1 MDSRTVVKLIQPSF
15 ASGEI
20 APALYGRVDV
30 SKYSIALRTAKNA
43 LVYSSGGIANRPGT
57 EFVGVAKS
65 HTTAVRLIPFEA
77 SSTDT
82 YALEFSNLAMRP
94 IRNGGH
100 VLETAKTISGATQ
113 ANPVVITATSHGYE
127 NGDEVRITEVVGMT
141 QLNQNRFLVSNKTTN
156 TFELQSQVTGV
167 NVNGSGF
174 TAYSSAGKA
183 ERVHTIV
190 TPYAH
195 GDLAELKFAQSGD
208 VLTLVHPSYDPR
220 ELSRTGH
227 TTWTLST
234 PSFEPAI
241 TFPTGLS
248 ASAATGGSLNF
259 AYKVVA
265 VAEDTLEQSL
275 PGIVS
280 TTAITAATQADPVV
294 VTSNSHALN
303 DGDTIH
309 MAGVVGMTEL
319 NGRRFVV
326 ANKTTNTFELR
337 GENGTAHTAYASG
350 GTFARDFTSANSASM
365 STTNTITISWTA
377 VDGAEKYDIFKE
389 DNGIFGFI
397 GSTTGVSFVDDN
409 IESDLTDTPPQQKNP
424 FFGPNNKPSAVS
436 YYQQRRVFG
445 NTNNKP
451 DTIFYT
457 QTGNQSNFNV
467 SSPSRDDDAITAA
480 LSALQL
486 NEIRHF
492 VPLNDLLVLTSG
504 SEWKVNAGSDVAFSS
519 STIRQN
525 PQTYIGA
532 NHVPPLICGGAVLF
546 IQDRGSMVRNLGY
559 ALESDSYVG
568 GDLTILSAHLFEEKT
583 IKEWGYQQIPH
594 SMIWVV
600 RSDGVLLTLTYNKEQ
615 EVVAW
620 TRHDTLGDFK
630 SVCSV
635 PETTDI
641 EDAVY
646 CVVERK
652 VNGNTVQYIERVHTR
667 HFNDVRDCFFVDSGL
682 SLDNPVTITAATT
695 ANPVVI
701 TAASHG
707 FENGDEVDIS
717 DVTTGVNSAG
727 AATGMSQINDLRFT
741 VANKTTNTFELSGID
756 GSAFT
761 AYTSGGKV
769 RKAVTSISGLD
780 HLEGETLACLAD
792 GNVVA
797 GLTVSN
803 GAVTLSR
810 AASRVHMGLGYSTDL
825 ETLDLNYTTKSGT
838 LQGRL
843 KKVSKVILRFE
854 DTRGGFVGPDADN
867 LVEMKQREFELLGQ
881 PTQLI
886 TGDREVVITPDWNT
900 GARIFIR
907 QTDPLPLTLLAVV
920 PDVTVGG

>member
-1 MDSRTVVKLIQPSF
+1 MVKLVQPSF

-20 APALYGRVDV
+20 APRLYGRVDI

-43 LVYSSGGIANRPGT
+43 IVYPSGGIANRPGT
-57 EFVGVAKS
+57 KFVGPAKAHS
-65 HTTAVRLIPFEA
+65 TNVRLIPFEA
-77 SSTDT
+77 SSSDT

-100 VLETAKTISGATQ
+100 VLETAKTISGATS
-113 ANPVVITATSHGYE
+113 ANPVVITANSHGYE

-141 QLNQNRFLVSNKTTN
+141 QLNQNRYLVSNKTTN
-156 TFELQSQVTGV
+156 TFELQSQATGV
-167 NVNGSGF
+167 NVNGSAF
-174 TAYSSAGKA
+174 TSYSSAGKA
-183 ERVHTIV
+183 ERVHTVV

-195 GDLAELKFAQSGD
+195 GDLAELKYAQSGD
-208 VLTLVHPSYDPR
+208 VLTLVHPSYDVR

-227 TTWTLST
+227 TTWSLTT
-234 PSFEPAI
+234 PTFEPQI

-248 ASAATGGSLNF
+248 ASPATGGSINF

-280 TTAITAATQADPVV
+280 TVALTAATQANPCVI
-294 VTSNSHALN
+294 TSNSHALN
-303 DGDTIH
+303 NGDTIH
-309 MAGVVGMTEL
+309 IASVVGMTEL
-319 NGRRFVV
+319 NDRRFVV

-337 GENGTAHTAYASG
+337 GEDSTGHTAYSSG
-350 GTFARDFTSANSASM
+350 GTFARDFTSANSAAM

-377 VDGAEKYDIFKE
+377 VAGAEKYDIFKE
-389 DNGIFGFI
+389 DNGIYGFI
-397 GSTTGVSFVDDN
+397 GSSTSTEFTDDN
-409 IESDLTDTPPQQKNP
+409 IDPDLTDTPPQQKNP
-424 FFGPNNKPSAVS
+424 FFGANNKPSCVS

-492 VPLNDLLVLTSG
+492 VPQSDLLCLTSG
-504 SEWKVNAGSDVAFSS
+504 AEWKINAGSDVAFSA

-525 PQTYIGA
+525 PPTYIGSS
-532 NHVPPLICGGAVLF
+532 HVPPLICGGAVLYV
-546 IQDRGSMVRNLGY
+546 QDRGSMVRNLGY
-559 ALESDSYVG
+559 TLESDSYSG
-568 GDLTILSAHLFEEKT
+568 GDLTILSSHLFEDKT
-583 IKEWGYQQIPH
+583 VKEWGYQQIPH
-594 SMIWVV
+594 SVVWVA
-600 RSDGVLLTLTYNKEQ
+600 RSDGAMLTLTYNKEQ

-620 TRHDTLGDFK
+620 TRHDTLGNYK

-635 PETTDI
+635 PESSDV

-646 CVVERK
+646 CVVERT
-652 VNGNTVQYIERVHTR
+652 VNGNTVQYVERVHTR
-667 HFNDVRDCFFVDSGL
+667 YFDDVRDAFFVDSGL
-682 SLDNPVTITAATT
+682 SLDNPVTITGATS

-741 VANKTTNTFELSGID
+741 VANKTTNTFELSGIN

-761 AYTSGGKV
+761 AYTSGGEV

-797 GLTVSN
+797 DLTVSS

-810 AASRVHMGLGYSTDL
+810 AASRVHMGLGYTTDL
-825 ETLDLNYTTKSGT
+825 ETLDLNYTTKAGT
-838 LQGRL
+838 IQGRL

-920 PDVTVGG
+920 PDVAVGG

>member
-1 MDSRTVVKLIQPSF
+1 MVKLVQPSF

-20 APALYGRVDV
+20 APRLYGRVDI

-43 LVYSSGGIANRPGT
+43 IVYPSGGIANRPGT
-57 EFVGVAKS
+57 KFVGPAKAHS
-65 HTTAVRLIPFEA
+65 TNVRLIPFEA
-77 SSTDT
+77 SSSDT

-100 VLETAKTISGATQ
+100 VLETAKTISGATS
-113 ANPVVITATSHGYE
+113 ANPVVITANSHGYE

-141 QLNQNRFLVSNKTTN
+141 QLNQNRYLVSNKTTN
-156 TFELQSQVTGV
+156 TFELQSQATGV
-167 NVNGSGF
+167 NVNGSAF
-174 TAYSSAGKA
+174 TSYSSAGKA
-183 ERVHTIV
+183 ERVHTVV

-195 GDLAELKFAQSGD
+195 GDLAELKYAQSGD
-208 VLTLVHPSYDPR
+208 VLTLVHPSYDVR

-227 TTWTLST
+227 TTWSLTT
-234 PSFEPAI
+234 PTFEPQI

-248 ASAATGGSLNF
+248 ASPATGGSINF

-280 TTAITAATQADPVV
+280 TVALTAATQANPCVI
-294 VTSNSHALN
+294 TSNSHALN
-303 DGDTIH
+303 NGDTIH
-309 MAGVVGMTEL
+309 IASVVGMTEL
-319 NGRRFVV
+319 NDRRFVV

-337 GENGTAHTAYASG
+337 GEDSTGHTAYSSG
-350 GTFARDFTSANSASM
+350 GTFARDFTSANSAAM

-377 VDGAEKYDIFKE
+377 VAGAEKYDIFKE
-389 DNGIFGFI
+389 DNGIYGFI
-397 GSTTGVSFVDDN
+397 GSSTSTEFTDDN
-409 IESDLTDTPPQQKNP
+409 IDPDLTDTPPQQKNP
-424 FFGPNNKPSAVS
+424 FFGANNKPSCVS

-492 VPLNDLLVLTSG
+492 VPQSDLLCLTSG
-504 SEWKVNAGSDVAFSS
+504 AEWKINAGSDVAFSA

-525 PQTYIGA
+525 PQTYIGSS
-532 NHVPPLICGGAVLF
+532 HVPPLICGGAVLYV
-546 IQDRGSMVRNLGY
+546 QDRGSMVRNLGY
-559 ALESDSYVG
+559 TLESDSYSG
-568 GDLTILSAHLFEEKT
+568 GDLTILSSHLFEDKT
-583 IKEWGYQQIPH
+583 VKEWGYQQIPH
-594 SMIWVV
+594 SVVWVA
-600 RSDGVLLTLTYNKEQ
+600 RSDGAMLTLTYNKEQ

-620 TRHDTLGDFK
+620 TRHDTLGNYK

-635 PETTDI
+635 PESSDV

-646 CVVERK
+646 CVVERT
-652 VNGNTVQYIERVHTR
+652 VNGNTVQYVERVHTR
-667 HFNDVRDCFFVDSGL
+667 YFDDVRDAFFVDSGL
-682 SLDNPVTITAATT
+682 SLDNPVTITGATS

-741 VANKTTNTFELSGID
+741 VANKTTNTFELSGIN
-756 GSAFT
+756 GSAYN
-761 AYTSGGKV
+761 AYTSGGEA

-797 GLTVSN
+797 GLTVSS

-810 AASRVHMGLGYSTDL
+810 AASRVHMGLGYTTDL
-825 ETLDLNYTTKSGT
+825 ETLDLNYTTKAGT
-838 LQGRL
+838 IQGRL

-920 PDVTVGG
+920 PDVAVGG

>member
-1 MDSRTVVKLIQPSF
+1 MVKLVQPSF

-20 APALYGRVDV
+20 APRLYGRVDI

-43 LVYSSGGIANRPGT
+43 IVYPSGGIANRPGT
-57 EFVGVAKS
+57 KFVGPAKAHS
-65 HTTAVRLIPFEA
+65 TNVRLIPFEA
-77 SSTDT
+77 SSSDT

-100 VLETAKTISGATQ
+100 VLETAKTISGATS
-113 ANPVVITATSHGYE
+113 ANPVVITANSHGYE

-141 QLNQNRFLVSNKTTN
+141 QLNQNRYLVSNKTTN
-156 TFELQSQVTGV
+156 TFELQSQATGV
-167 NVNGSGF
+167 NVNGSAF
-174 TAYSSAGKA
+174 TSYSSAGKA
-183 ERVHTIV
+183 ERVHTVV

-195 GDLAELKFAQSGD
+195 GDLAELKYAQSGD
-208 VLTLVHPSYDPR
+208 VLTLVHPSYDVR

-227 TTWTLST
+227 TTWSLTT
-234 PSFEPAI
+234 PTFEPQI

-248 ASAATGGSLNF
+248 ASPATGGSINF

-280 TTAITAATQADPVV
+280 TVALTAATQANPCVI
-294 VTSNSHALN
+294 TSNSHALN
-303 DGDTIH
+303 NGDTIH
-309 MAGVVGMTEL
+309 IAGVVGMTEL
-319 NGRRFVV
+319 NDRRFVV

-337 GENGTAHTAYASG
+337 GEDSTGHTAYSSG
-350 GTFARDFTSANSASM
+350 GTFARDFTSANSAAM

-377 VDGAEKYDIFKE
+377 VAGAEKYDIFKE
-389 DNGIFGFI
+389 DAGIYGFI
-397 GSTTGVSFVDDN
+397 GSSTSTEFTDDN
-409 IESDLTDTPPQQKNP
+409 VDPDLTDTPPQQKNP
-424 FFGPNNKPSAVS
+424 FFGDNNKPSCVS

-492 VPLNDLLVLTSG
+492 VPQSDLLCLTSG
-504 SEWKVNAGSDVAFSS
+504 AEWKINAGSDVAFSA

-525 PQTYIGA
+525 PQTYIGSS
-532 NHVPPLICGGAVLF
+532 HVPPLICGGAVLYV
-546 IQDRGSMVRNLGY
+546 QDRGSMVRNLGY
-559 ALESDSYVG
+559 TLESDSYSG
-568 GDLTILSAHLFEEKT
+568 GDLTILSSHLFEDKT
-583 IKEWGYQQIPH
+583 VKEWGYQQIPH
-594 SMIWVV
+594 SVVWVA
-600 RSDGVLLTLTYNKEQ
+600 RSDGAMLTLTYNKEQ

-620 TRHDTLGDFK
+620 TRHDTLGSYK

-635 PETTDI
+635 PESSDV

-646 CVVERK
+646 CVVERT
-652 VNGNTVQYIERVHTR
+652 VNGNTVQYVERVHTR
-667 HFNDVRDCFFVDSGL
+667 YFDDVRDAFFVDSGL
-682 SLDNPVTITAATT
+682 SLDNPVTITGATS
-695 ANPVVI
+695 ANPVVV

-727 AATGMSQINDLRFT
+727 AVTGMSQINDLRFT
-741 VANKTTNTFELSGID
+741 VANKTTNTFELSGIN

-761 AYTSGGKV
+761 AYTSGGEV

-797 GLTVSN
+797 GLTVSS

-810 AASRVHMGLGYSTDL
+810 AASRVHMGLGYTTDL
-825 ETLDLNYTTKSGT
+825 ETLDLNYTTKAGT
-838 LQGRL
+838 IQGRL

-920 PDVTVGG
+920 PDVAVGG

>member
-1 MDSRTVVKLIQPSF
+1 MVKLVQPSF

-20 APALYGRVDV
+20 APRLYGRVDI

-43 LVYSSGGIANRPGT
+43 IVYPSGGIANRPGT
-57 EFVGVAKS
+57 KFVGPAKAHS
-65 HTTAVRLIPFEA
+65 TNVRLIPFEA
-77 SSTDT
+77 SSSDT

-100 VLETAKTISGATQ
+100 VLETAKTISGATA
-113 ANPVVITATSHGYE
+113 ANPVVITANSHGYE

-141 QLNQNRFLVSNKTTN
+141 QLNQNRYLVSNKTTN
-156 TFELQSQVTGV
+156 TFELQSQATGV
-167 NVNGSGF
+167 NVNGSAF
-174 TAYSSAGKA
+174 TSYSSAGKA
-183 ERVHTIV
+183 ERVHTVV

-195 GDLAELKFAQSGD
+195 GDLAELKYAQSGD
-208 VLTLVHPSYDPR
+208 VLTLVHPSYDVR

-227 TTWTLST
+227 TTWSLTT
-234 PSFEPAI
+234 PTFEPKI

-248 ASAATGGSLNF
+248 ATPATGGSINF

-265 VAEDTLEQSL
+265 VAVDTLEQSL

-280 TTAITAATQADPVV
+280 TVALTAATQADPVV
-294 VTSNSHALN
+294 ITSNGHALN

-309 MAGVVGMTEL
+309 IAATVGMTEL

-337 GENGTAHTAYASG
+337 GEDGTGHTAYASG
-350 GTFARDFTSANSASM
+350 GTFARDFTSANSAAM

-377 VDGAEKYDIFKE
+377 VAGAEKYDIFKE
-389 DNGIFGFI
+389 DAGIYGFI
-397 GSTTGVSFVDDN
+397 GSSTSTEFTDDN
-409 IESDLTDTPPQQKNP
+409 VDPDLTDTPPQQKNP
-424 FFGPNNKPSAVS
+424 FFGDNNKPSCVS

-492 VPLNDLLVLTSG
+492 VPQSDLLCLTSG
-504 SEWKVNAGSDVAFSS
+504 AEWKINAGSDVAFSA

-525 PQTYIGA
+525 PQTYIGSS
-532 NHVPPLICGGAVLF
+532 HVPPLICGGAVLYV
-546 IQDRGSMVRNLGY
+546 QDRGSMVRNLGY
-559 ALESDSYVG
+559 TLESDSYSG
-568 GDLTILSAHLFEEKT
+568 GDLTILSSHLFEDKT
-583 IKEWGYQQIPH
+583 VKEWGYQQIPA
-594 SMIWVV
+594 SVVWVA
-600 RSDGVLLTLTYNKEQ
+600 RSDGAMLTLTYNKEQ

-620 TRHDTLGDFK
+620 TRHDTIGSYK

-635 PETTDI
+635 PESSDV

-646 CVVERK
+646 CVVERT
-652 VNGNTVQYIERVHTR
+652 VNGNTVQYVERVHTR
-667 HFNDVRDCFFVDSGL
+667 YFDDVRDAFFVDSGL
-682 SLDNPVTITAATT
+682 SLDNPVTITGATS
-695 ANPVVI
+695 ANPVVV

-741 VANKTTNTFELSGID
+741 VANKTTNTFELSGIN

-761 AYTSGGKV
+761 AYTSGGEA

-797 GLTVSN
+797 GLTVSS

-810 AASRVHMGLGYSTDL
+810 AASRVHMGLGYTTDL
-825 ETLDLNYTTKSGT
+825 ETLDLNYTSKAGT
-838 LQGRL
+838 IQGRL

-920 PDVTVGG
+920 PDVAVGG

>member
-1 MDSRTVVKLIQPSF
+1 MVKLVQPSF

-20 APALYGRVDV
+20 APRLYGRVDI

-43 LVYSSGGIANRPGT
+43 IVYPSGGIANRPGT
-57 EFVGVAKS
+57 KFVGPAKAHS
-65 HTTAVRLIPFEA
+65 TNVRLIPFEA
-77 SSTDT
+77 SSSDT

-100 VLETAKTISGATQ
+100 VLETAKTISGATS
-113 ANPVVITATSHGYE
+113 ANPVVITANSHGYE

-141 QLNQNRFLVSNKTTN
+141 QLNQNRYLVSNKTTN
-156 TFELQSQVTGV
+156 TFELQSQATGV
-167 NVNGSGF
+167 NVNGSAF
-174 TAYSSAGKA
+174 TSYSSAGKA
-183 ERVHTIV
+183 ERVHTVV

-195 GDLAELKFAQSGD
+195 GDLAELKYAQSGD
-208 VLTLVHPSYDPR
+208 VLTLVHPSYDVR

-227 TTWTLST
+227 TTWSLTT
-234 PSFEPAI
+234 PTFEPQI

-248 ASAATGGSLNF
+248 ASPATGGSINF

-280 TTAITAATQADPVV
+280 TVALTAATQANPCVI
-294 VTSNSHALN
+294 TSNSHALN
-303 DGDTIH
+303 NGDTIH
-309 MAGVVGMTEL
+309 IAGVVGMTEL
-319 NGRRFVV
+319 NDRRFVV

-337 GENGTAHTAYASG
+337 GEDSTGHTAYASG
-350 GTFARDFTSANSASM
+350 GTFARDFTSANSAAM

-377 VDGAEKYDIFKE
+377 VAGAEKYDIFKE
-389 DNGIFGFI
+389 DAGIYGFI
-397 GSTTGVSFVDDN
+397 GSSTSTEFTDDN
-409 IESDLTDTPPQQKNP
+409 VDPDLTDTPPQQKNP
-424 FFGPNNKPSAVS
+424 FFGDNNKPSCVS

-492 VPLNDLLVLTSG
+492 VPQSDLLCLTSG
-504 SEWKVNAGSDVAFSS
+504 AEWKINAGSDVAFSA

-525 PQTYIGA
+525 PQTYIGSS
-532 NHVPPLICGGAVLF
+532 HVPPLICGGAVLYV
-546 IQDRGSMVRNLGY
+546 QDRGSMVRNLGY
-559 ALESDSYVG
+559 TLESDSYSG
-568 GDLTILSAHLFEEKT
+568 GDLTILSSHLFEDKT
-583 IKEWGYQQIPH
+583 VKEWGYQQIPH
-594 SMIWVV
+594 SVVWVA
-600 RSDGVLLTLTYNKEQ
+600 RSDGAMLTLTYNKEQ

-620 TRHDTLGDFK
+620 TRHDTLGSYK

-635 PETTDI
+635 PESSDV

-646 CVVERK
+646 CVVERT
-652 VNGNTVQYIERVHTR
+652 VNGNTVQYVERVHTR
-667 HFNDVRDCFFVDSGL
+667 YFDDVRDAFFVDSGL
-682 SLDNPVTITAATT
+682 SLDNPVTITGATS
-695 ANPVVI
+695 ANPVVV

-727 AATGMSQINDLRFT
+727 AVTGMSQINDLRFT
-741 VANKTTNTFELSGID
+741 VANKTTNTFELSGIN

-761 AYTSGGKV
+761 AYTSGGEV

-797 GLTVSN
+797 GLTVSS

-810 AASRVHMGLGYSTDL
+810 AASRVHMGLGYTTDL
-825 ETLDLNYTTKSGT
+825 ETLDLNYTTKAGT
-838 LQGRL
+838 IQGRL

-920 PDVTVGG
+920 PDVAVGG

>member
-1 MDSRTVVKLIQPSF
+1 MVKLVQPSF

-20 APALYGRVDV
+20 APRLYGRVDI
-30 SKYSIALRTAKNA
+30 SKYAIALRTAKNA
-43 LVYSSGGIANRPGT
+43 IVYPSGGIANRPGT
-57 EFVGVAKS
+57 KFVGPAKAHS
-65 HTTAVRLIPFEA
+65 TNVRLIPFEA
-77 SSTDT
+77 SSSDT

-100 VLETAKTISGATQ
+100 VLETAKTISGATS
-113 ANPVVITATSHGYE
+113 ANPVVITANSHGYE

-141 QLNQNRFLVSNKTTN
+141 QLNQNRYLVSNKTTN
-156 TFELQSQVTGV
+156 TFELQSQATGV
-167 NVNGSGF
+167 NVNGSAF
-174 TAYSSAGKA
+174 TSYSSAGKA
-183 ERVHTIV
+183 ERVHTVV
-190 TPYAH
+190 TPYAP
-195 GDLAELKFAQSGD
+195 GDLAELKYAQSGD
-208 VLTLVHPSYDPR
+208 VLTLVHPSYDVR

-227 TTWTLST
+227 TTWSLTT
-234 PSFEPAI
+234 PTFEPQI

-248 ASAATGGSLNF
+248 ASPATGGSINF

-280 TTAITAATQADPVV
+280 TVALTAATQANPCVI
-294 VTSNSHALN
+294 TSNSHALN
-303 DGDTIH
+303 NGDTIH
-309 MAGVVGMTEL
+309 IASVVGMTEL
-319 NGRRFVV
+319 NDRRFVV

-337 GENGTAHTAYASG
+337 GEDSTGHTAYSSG
-350 GTFARDFTSANSASM
+350 GTFARDFTSANSAAM

-377 VDGAEKYDIFKE
+377 VAGAEKYDIFKE
-389 DNGIFGFI
+389 DNGIYGFI
-397 GSTTGVSFVDDN
+397 GSSTSTEFTDDN
-409 IESDLTDTPPQQKNP
+409 IDPDLTDTPPQQKNP
-424 FFGPNNKPSAVS
+424 FFGANNKPSCVS

-492 VPLNDLLVLTSG
+492 VPQSDLLCLTSG
-504 SEWKVNAGSDVAFSS
+504 AEWKINAGSDVAFSA

-525 PQTYIGA
+525 PQTYIGSS
-532 NHVPPLICGGAVLF
+532 HVPPLICGGAVLYV
-546 IQDRGSMVRNLGY
+546 QDRGSMVRNLGY
-559 ALESDSYVG
+559 TLESDSYSG
-568 GDLTILSAHLFEEKT
+568 GDLTILSSHLFEDKT
-583 IKEWGYQQIPH
+583 VKEWGYQQIPH
-594 SMIWVV
+594 SVVWVA
-600 RSDGVLLTLTYNKEQ
+600 RSDGAMLTLTYNKEQ

-620 TRHDTLGDFK
+620 TRHDTLGNYK

-635 PETTDI
+635 PESSDV

-646 CVVERK
+646 CVVERT
-652 VNGNTVQYIERVHTR
+652 VNGNTVQYVERVHTR
-667 HFNDVRDCFFVDSGL
+667 YFDDVRDAFFVDSGL
-682 SLDNPVTITAATT
+682 SLDNPVTITGATS

-741 VANKTTNTFELSGID
+741 VANKTTNTFELSGIN

-761 AYTSGGKV
+761 AYTSGGEV

-797 GLTVSN
+797 DLTVSS

-810 AASRVHMGLGYSTDL
+810 AASRVHMGLGYTTDL
-825 ETLDLNYTTKSGT
+825 ETLDLNYTTKAGT
-838 LQGRL
+838 IQGRL

-920 PDVTVGG
+920 PDVAVGG

>member
-1 MDSRTVVKLIQPSF
+1 MVKLVQPSF

-20 APALYGRVDV
+20 APRLYGRVDI
-30 SKYSIALRTAKNA
+30 SKYAIALRTAKNA
-43 LVYSSGGIANRPGT
+43 IVYPSGGIANRPGT
-57 EFVGVAKS
+57 KFVGPAKAHS
-65 HTTAVRLIPFEA
+65 TNVRLIPFEA
-77 SSTDT
+77 SSSDT

-100 VLETAKTISGATQ
+100 VLETAKTISGATS
-113 ANPVVITATSHGYE
+113 ANPVVITANSHGYE

-141 QLNQNRFLVSNKTTN
+141 QLNQNRYLVSSKTTN
-156 TFELQSQVTGV
+156 TFELQSQVTGA
-167 NVNGSGF
+167 NVNGSAF
-174 TAYSSAGKA
+174 TSYSSAGKA

-195 GDLAELKFAQSGD
+195 GDLSELKYAQSGD
-208 VLTLVHPSYDPR
+208 VLTLVHPSYDVR

-227 TTWTLST
+227 TTWSLTT
-234 PSFEPAI
+234 PTFEPKIA
-241 TFPTGLS
+241 FPTGLS
-248 ASAATGGSLNF
+248 ASPATGGSINF

-280 TTAITAATQADPVV
+280 TTALTAATQADPVV
-294 VTSNSHALN
+294 ITSNGHALN

-309 MAGVVGMTEL
+309 IAAVVGMTEL

-326 ANKTTNTFELR
+326 ANKATNTFELR
-337 GENGTAHTAYASG
+337 GEDGTGHTAYASG
-350 GTFARDFTSANSASM
+350 GTFARDFTSANSAAM
-365 STTNTITISWTA
+365 STSNTITISWTA
-377 VDGAEKYDIFKE
+377 VAGAEKYDIFKE
-389 DNGIFGFI
+389 DAGIYGFI
-397 GSTTGVSFVDDN
+397 GSSTSTEFTDDN
-409 IESDLTDTPPQQKNP
+409 VDPDLTDTPPQQKNP
-424 FFGPNNKPSAVS
+424 FFGDNNNPSCVS

-492 VPLNDLLVLTSG
+492 VPQSDLLCLTSG
-504 SEWKVNAGSDVAFSS
+504 AEWKINAGSDVAFSA

-525 PQTYIGA
+525 PQTYIGSS
-532 NHVPPLICGGAVLF
+532 HVPPLICGGAVLYV
-546 IQDRGSMVRNLGY
+546 QDRGSMVRNLGY
-559 ALESDSYVG
+559 TLESDSYSG
-568 GDLTILSAHLFEEKT
+568 GDLTILSSHLFEDKT
-583 IKEWGYQQIPH
+583 VKEWGYQQIPH
-594 SMIWVV
+594 SIVWVC
-600 RSDGVLLTLTYNKEQ
+600 RSDGAMLTLTYNKEQ

-620 TRHDTLGDFK
+620 TRHDTIGAYK
-630 SVCSV
+630 SVCAVRESSDV
-635 PETTDI
+635 

-646 CVVERK
+646 CVVERT
-652 VNGNTVQYIERVHTR
+652 VNGNTVQYVERVHTR
-667 HFNDVRDCFFVDSGL
+667 YFDDVRDCFFADCGL
-682 SLDNPVTITAATT
+682 SLDNPVTITAATK

-707 FENGDEVDIS
+707 FENGDEIDIS

-741 VANKTTNTFELSGID
+741 VAGKTTNTFELSGIN

-761 AYTSGGKV
+761 AYTSGGEA

-797 GLTVSN
+797 GLTVSS

-810 AASRVHMGLGYSTDL
+810 AASRVHMGLNYTTDL
-825 ETLDLNYTTKSGT
+825 ETLDLNYTSKAGT
-838 LQGRL
+838 IQGRL

-920 PDVTVGG
+920 PDVAVGG

>member
-1 MDSRTVVKLIQPSF
+1 MVKLLQPSF

-30 SKYSIALRTAKNA
+30 SKYAIALRTAKNA
-43 LVYSSGGIANRPGT
+43 LVYSSGGIANRSGT
-57 EFVGVAKS
+57 EFIGPAKS
-65 HTTAVRLIPFEA
+65 HNSAVRLIPFE
-77 SSTDT
+77 SSSSDT

-100 VLETAKTISGATQ
+100 VLESGKTISGATQ
-113 ANPVVITATSHGYE
+113 ANPVVITANSHGYS

-141 QLNQNRFLVSNKTTN
+141 QLNQGRFTIANVTTN
-156 TFELQSQVTGV
+156 TFQLTSQVTGA

-174 TAYSSAGKA
+174 GSYTSGGKA
-183 ERVHTIV
+183 ERVHTVV
-190 TPYAH
+190 TPYPSA
-195 GDLAELKFAQSGD
+195 DLAELKYAQSGD
-208 VLTLVHPSYDPR
+208 ILTLVHPSHDPR
-220 ELSRTGH
+220 ELSRTDH
-227 TTWTLST
+227 TVWSLVAPT
-234 PSFEPAI
+234 FEPKI
-241 TFPTGLS
+241 TFPTGLGAT
-248 ASAATGGSLNF
+248 ASNGGSLNF

-280 TTAITAATQADPVV
+280 QVAISAATQANPVV
-294 VTSNSHALN
+294 ITSSGHALN

-309 MAGVVGMTEL
+309 IAGVVGMTEL

-326 ANKTTNTFELR
+326 AGKTTNTFELR
-337 GENGTAHTAYASG
+337 GEDGTAHTGYTSG
-350 GTFARDFTSANSASM
+350 GTFARDFTSANSQPL
-365 STTNTITISWTA
+365 TDTDTITISWNA
-377 VDGAEKYDIFKE
+377 VVGAEKYDVFKE
-389 DNGIFGFI
+389 DAGIFGFI
-397 GSTTGVSFVDDN
+397 GSTTRLEFEDN
-409 IESDLTDTPPQQKNP
+409 NIAPDLTDTPPQQKNP
-424 FFGPNNKPSAVS
+424 FFGPNNKPSCVS
-436 YYQQRRVFG
+436 FFQQRRVFG

-457 QTGNQSNFNV
+457 QTGHFNNFNV

-492 VPLNDLLVLTSG
+492 VPLTDLLVLTSG
-504 SEWKVNAGSDVAFSS
+504 AEWKINAGSDVAFSI
-519 STIRQN
+519 TTLRQN
-525 PQTYIGA
+525 PQTYIGSS
-532 NHVPPLICGGAVLF
+532 HVPPLICGGAVLF
-546 IQDRGSMVRNLGY
+546 VQDRGSIVRNLGY
-559 ALESDSYVG
+559 ALESDSYTG
-568 GDLTILSAHLFEEKT
+568 GDMTILSSHLFEDK
-583 IKEWGYQQIPH
+583 IVKEWGYQQIPH
-594 SMIWVV
+594 SIIWVV
-600 RSDGVLLTLTYNKEQ
+600 RDDGKLLTLTYNKEQ
-615 EVVAW
+615 DVAAW
-620 TRHDTLGDFK
+620 TRHETLGNYK

-635 PETTDI
+635 AEPTDV

-646 CVVERK
+646 LVVERT

-667 HFNDVRDCFFVDSGL
+667 YFDDVRDCFFVDSGL
-682 SLDNPVTITAATT
+682 TFDNPIAITGATS

-701 TAASHG
+701 TANSHG

-727 AATGMSQINDLRFT
+727 TATGMSEINDLRFT
-741 VANKTTNTFELSGID
+741 VANKTTNTFELSGIN

-761 AYTSGGKV
+761 AYTAGGKV
-769 RKAVTSISGLD
+769 RKAVTQISGLD
-780 HLEGETLACLAD
+780 HLEGEAIKTLAD

-803 GAVTLSR
+803 GAVTLTR
-810 AASRVHMGLGYSTDL
+810 AASRIHMGLGYETDL
-825 ETLDLNYTTKSGT
+825 ETLDLNYTTRSGT

-843 KKVSKVILRFE
+843 KKVAKVVLRFE
-854 DTRGGFVGPDADN
+854 ETRGGFVGPDFEN

-886 TGDREVVITPDWNT
+886 TGDREVVISPDWNT
-900 GARIFIR
+900 GARIAIR

-920 PDVTVGG
+920 PDVAVGG

>member
-1 MDSRTVVKLIQPSF
+1 MVKLVQPSF

-20 APALYGRVDV
+20 APRLYGRVDI
-30 SKYSIALRTAKNA
+30 SKYAIALRTAKNA
-43 LVYSSGGIANRPGT
+43 IVYPSGGIANRPGT
-57 EFVGVAKS
+57 KFVGPAKAHS
-65 HTTAVRLIPFEA
+65 TNVRLIPFEA
-77 SSTDT
+77 SSSDT

-100 VLETAKTISGATQ
+100 VLETAKTISGATS
-113 ANPVVITATSHGYE
+113 ANPVVITANSHGYS

-141 QLNQNRFLVSNKTTN
+141 QLNQNRYLVSNKTTN
-156 TFELQSQVTGV
+156 TFELQSQATGV
-167 NVNGSGF
+167 NVNGSAF
-174 TAYSSAGKA
+174 TSYSSAGKA
-183 ERVHTIV
+183 ERVHTVV

-195 GDLAELKFAQSGD
+195 GDLAELKYAQSGD
-208 VLTLVHPSYDPR
+208 VLTLVHPSYDVR

-227 TTWTLST
+227 TTWSLTT
-234 PSFEPAI
+234 PTFEPQI

-248 ASAATGGSLNF
+248 ASPATGGSINF

-280 TTAITAATQADPVV
+280 TVALTAATQANPCVI
-294 VTSNSHALN
+294 TSNSHALN
-303 DGDTIH
+303 NGDTIH
-309 MAGVVGMTEL
+309 IAAVVGMTEL
-319 NGRRFVV
+319 NDRRFVV

-337 GENGTAHTAYASG
+337 GEDSTGHTAYTSG
-350 GTFARDFTSANSASM
+350 GTFARDFTSANSAAM

-377 VDGAEKYDIFKE
+377 VAGAEKYDIFKE
-389 DNGIFGFI
+389 DNGIYGFI
-397 GSTTGVSFVDDN
+397 GSSTSTEFTDDN
-409 IESDLTDTPPQQKNP
+409 VDPDLTDTPPQQKNP
-424 FFGPNNKPSAVS
+424 FFGDNNKPSCVS

-492 VPLNDLLVLTSG
+492 VPQSDLLCLTSG
-504 SEWKVNAGSDVAFSS
+504 AEWKINAGSDVAFSA

-525 PQTYIGA
+525 PQTYIGSS
-532 NHVPPLICGGAVLF
+532 HVPPLICGGAVLYV
-546 IQDRGSMVRNLGY
+546 QDRGSMVRNLGY
-559 ALESDSYVG
+559 TLESDSYSG
-568 GDLTILSAHLFEEKT
+568 GDLTILSSHLFEDKT
-583 IKEWGYQQIPH
+583 VKEWGYQQIPH
-594 SMIWVV
+594 SVVWVA
-600 RSDGVLLTLTYNKEQ
+600 RSDGAMLTLTYNKEQ

-620 TRHDTLGDFK
+620 TRHDTLGSYK

-635 PETTDI
+635 PESSDV

-646 CVVERK
+646 CVVERT
-652 VNGNTVQYIERVHTR
+652 VNGNTVQYVERVHTR
-667 HFNDVRDCFFVDSGL
+667 YFDDVRDAFFVDSGL
-682 SLDNPVTITAATT
+682 SLDNPVTITGATS
-695 ANPVVI
+695 ANPVVV

-741 VANKTTNTFELSGID
+741 VANKTTNTFELSGIN

-761 AYTSGGKV
+761 AYTSGGEV

-797 GLTVSN
+797 GLTVSS

-810 AASRVHMGLGYSTDL
+810 AASRVHMGLGYTTDL
-825 ETLDLNYTTKSGT
+825 ETLDLNYTSKAGT
-838 LQGRL
+838 IQGRL

-920 PDVTVGG
+920 PDVAVGG

>member
-1 MDSRTVVKLIQPSF
+1 MVKLVQPSF

-20 APALYGRVDV
+20 APRLYGRVDI

-43 LVYSSGGIANRPGT
+43 IVYPSGGIANRPGT
-57 EFVGVAKS
+57 KFVGPAKAHS
-65 HTTAVRLIPFEA
+65 TNVRLIPFEA
-77 SSTDT
+77 SSSDT

-100 VLETAKTISGATQ
+100 VLETAKTISGATS
-113 ANPVVITATSHGYE
+113 ANPVVITANSHGYE

-141 QLNQNRFLVSNKTTN
+141 QLNQNRYLVSNKTTN
-156 TFELQSQVTGV
+156 TFELQSQATGV
-167 NVNGSGF
+167 NVNGSAF
-174 TAYSSAGKA
+174 TSYSSAGKA
-183 ERVHTIV
+183 ERVHTVV

-195 GDLAELKFAQSGD
+195 GDLAELKYAQSGD
-208 VLTLVHPSYDPR
+208 VLTLVHPSYDVR

-227 TTWTLST
+227 TTWSLTT
-234 PSFEPAI
+234 PTFEPQI

-248 ASAATGGSLNF
+248 ASPATGGSINF

-280 TTAITAATQADPVV
+280 TVALTAATQANPCVI
-294 VTSNSHALN
+294 TSNSHALN
-303 DGDTIH
+303 NGDTIH
-309 MAGVVGMTEL
+309 IASVVGMTEL
-319 NGRRFVV
+319 NDRRFVV

-337 GENGTAHTAYASG
+337 GEDSTGHTAYSSG
-350 GTFARDFTSANSASM
+350 GTFARDFTSANSAAM

-377 VDGAEKYDIFKE
+377 VAGAEKYDIFKE
-389 DNGIFGFI
+389 DNGIYGFI
-397 GSTTGVSFVDDN
+397 GSSTSTEFTDDN
-409 IESDLTDTPPQQKNP
+409 IDPDLTDTPPQQKNP
-424 FFGPNNKPSAVS
+424 FFGANNKPSCVS

-492 VPLNDLLVLTSG
+492 VPQSDLLCLTSG
-504 SEWKVNAGSDVAFSS
+504 AEWKINAGSDVAFSA

-525 PQTYIGA
+525 PQTYIGSS
-532 NHVPPLICGGAVLF
+532 HVPPLICGGAVLYV
-546 IQDRGSMVRNLGY
+546 QDRGSMVRNLGY
-559 ALESDSYVG
+559 TLESDSYSG
-568 GDLTILSAHLFEEKT
+568 GDLTILSSHLFEDKT
-583 IKEWGYQQIPH
+583 VKEWGYQQIPH
-594 SMIWVV
+594 SVVWVA
-600 RSDGVLLTLTYNKEQ
+600 RSDGAMLTLTYNKEQ

-620 TRHDTLGDFK
+620 TRHDTLGNYK

-635 PETTDI
+635 PESSDV

-646 CVVERK
+646 CVVERT
-652 VNGNTVQYIERVHTR
+652 VNGNTVQYVERVHTR
-667 HFNDVRDCFFVDSGL
+667 YFDDVRDAFFVDSGL
-682 SLDNPVTITAATT
+682 SLDNPVTITGATS

-741 VANKTTNTFELSGID
+741 VANKTTNTFELSGIN

-761 AYTSGGKV
+761 AYTSGGEV

-797 GLTVSN
+797 GLTVSS

-810 AASRVHMGLGYSTDL
+810 AASRVHMGLGYTTDL
-825 ETLDLNYTTKSGT
+825 ETLDLNYTTKAGT
-838 LQGRL
+838 IQGRL

-920 PDVTVGG
+920 PDVAVGG

>member
-1 MDSRTVVKLIQPSF
+1 MVKLVQPSF

-20 APALYGRVDV
+20 APRLYGRVDI
-30 SKYSIALRTAKNA
+30 SKYAIALRTAKNA
-43 LVYSSGGIANRPGT
+43 MVYPSGGIANRPGT
-57 EFVGVAKS
+57 KFVGPAKAHS
-65 HTTAVRLIPFEA
+65 TNVRLIPFEA
-77 SSTDT
+77 SSSDT

-100 VLETAKTISGATQ
+100 VLETAKTISGATS
-113 ANPVVITATSHGYE
+113 ANPVVITANSHGYE

-141 QLNQNRFLVSNKTTN
+141 QLNQNRYLVSNKTTN
-156 TFELQSQVTGV
+156 TFELQSQATGV
-167 NVNGSGF
+167 NVNGSAF
-174 TAYSSAGKA
+174 TSYSSAGKA
-183 ERVHTIV
+183 ERVHTVV

-195 GDLAELKFAQSGD
+195 GDLAELKYAQSGD
-208 VLTLVHPSYDPR
+208 VLTLVHPSYDVR

-227 TTWTLST
+227 TTWSLTT
-234 PSFEPAI
+234 PTFEPQI

-248 ASAATGGSLNF
+248 ASPATGGSINF

-280 TTAITAATQADPVV
+280 TVALTAATQANPCVI
-294 VTSNSHALN
+294 TSNSHALN
-303 DGDTIH
+303 NGDTIH
-309 MAGVVGMTEL
+309 IASVVGMTEL
-319 NGRRFVV
+319 NDRRFVV

-337 GENGTAHTAYASG
+337 GEDSTGHTAYSSG
-350 GTFARDFTSANSASM
+350 GTFARDFTSANSAAM

-377 VDGAEKYDIFKE
+377 VAGAEKYDIFKE
-389 DNGIFGFI
+389 DNGIYGFI
-397 GSTTGVSFVDDN
+397 GSSTSTEFTDDN
-409 IESDLTDTPPQQKNP
+409 IDPDLTDTPPQQKNP
-424 FFGPNNKPSAVS
+424 FFGANNKPSCVS

-467 SSPSRDDDAITAA
+467 SSPSRDDDAIPAA

-492 VPLNDLLVLTSG
+492 VPQSDLLCLTSG
-504 SEWKVNAGSDVAFSS
+504 AEWKINAGSDVAFSA

-525 PQTYIGA
+525 PQTYIGSS
-532 NHVPPLICGGAVLF
+532 HVPPLICGGAVLYV
-546 IQDRGSMVRNLGY
+546 QDRGSMVRNLGY
-559 ALESDSYVG
+559 TLESDSYSG
-568 GDLTILSAHLFEEKT
+568 GDLTILSSHLFEDKT
-583 IKEWGYQQIPH
+583 VKEWGYQQIPH
-594 SMIWVV
+594 SVVWVA
-600 RSDGVLLTLTYNKEQ
+600 RSDGAMLTLTYNKEQ

-620 TRHDTLGDFK
+620 TRHDTLGNYK

-635 PETTDI
+635 PESSDV

-646 CVVERK
+646 CVVERT
-652 VNGNTVQYIERVHTR
+652 VNGNTVQYVERVHTR
-667 HFNDVRDCFFVDSGL
+667 YFDDVRDAFFVDSGL
-682 SLDNPVTITAATT
+682 SLDNPVTITGATS

-741 VANKTTNTFELSGID
+741 VANKTTNTFELSGIN

-761 AYTSGGKV
+761 AYTSGGEV

-797 GLTVSN
+797 GRTVSS

-810 AASRVHMGLGYSTDL
+810 AASRVHMGLGYTTDL
-825 ETLDLNYTTKSGT
+825 ETLDLNYTTKAGT
-838 LQGRL
+838 IQGRL

-920 PDVTVGG
+920 PDVAVGG

>member
-1 MDSRTVVKLIQPSF
+1 MVKLVQPSF

-20 APALYGRVDV
+20 APRLYGRVDI
-30 SKYSIALRTAKNA
+30 SKYAIALRTAKNA
-43 LVYSSGGIANRPGT
+43 IVYPSGGIANRPGT
-57 EFVGVAKS
+57 KFVGPAKAHS
-65 HTTAVRLIPFEA
+65 TNVRLIPFEA
-77 SSTDT
+77 SSSDT

-100 VLETAKTISGATQ
+100 VLETAKTISGATS
-113 ANPVVITATSHGYE
+113 ANPVVITANSHGYS

-141 QLNQNRFLVSNKTTN
+141 QLNQNRYLVSNKTTN
-156 TFELQSQVTGV
+156 TFELQSQATGV
-167 NVNGSGF
+167 NVNGSAF
-174 TAYSSAGKA
+174 TSYSSAGKA
-183 ERVHTIV
+183 ERVHTVV

-195 GDLAELKFAQSGD
+195 GDLAELKYAQSGD
-208 VLTLVHPSYDPR
+208 VLTLVHPSYDVR

-227 TTWTLST
+227 TTWSLTT
-234 PSFEPAI
+234 PTFEPQI

-248 ASAATGGSLNF
+248 ASPATGGSINF

-280 TTAITAATQADPVV
+280 TVALTAATQANPCVI
-294 VTSNSHALN
+294 TSNSHALN
-303 DGDTIH
+303 NGDTIH
-309 MAGVVGMTEL
+309 IAAVVGMTEL
-319 NGRRFVV
+319 NDRRFVV

-337 GENGTAHTAYASG
+337 GEDSTGHTAYTSG
-350 GTFARDFTSANSASM
+350 GTFARDFTSANSAAM

-377 VDGAEKYDIFKE
+377 VAGAEKYDIFKE
-389 DNGIFGFI
+389 DNGIYGFI
-397 GSTTGVSFVDDN
+397 GSSTSTEFTDDN
-409 IESDLTDTPPQQKNP
+409 VDPDLTDTPPQQKNP
-424 FFGPNNKPSAVS
+424 FFGDNNKPSCVS

-492 VPLNDLLVLTSG
+492 VPQSDLLCLTSG
-504 SEWKVNAGSDVAFSS
+504 AEWKINAGSDVAFSA

-525 PQTYIGA
+525 PQTYIGSS
-532 NHVPPLICGGAVLF
+532 HVPPLICGGAVLYV
-546 IQDRGSMVRNLGY
+546 QDRGSMVRNLGY
-559 ALESDSYVG
+559 TLESDSYSG
-568 GDLTILSAHLFEEKT
+568 GDLTILSSHLFEDKT
-583 IKEWGYQQIPH
+583 VKEWGYQQIPH
-594 SMIWVV
+594 SVVWVA
-600 RSDGVLLTLTYNKEQ
+600 RSDGAMLTLTYNKEQ

-620 TRHDTLGDFK
+620 TRHDTLGSYK

-635 PETTDI
+635 PESSDV

-646 CVVERK
+646 CVVERT
-652 VNGNTVQYIERVHTR
+652 VNGNTVQYVERVHTR
-667 HFNDVRDCFFVDSGL
+667 YFDDVRDAFFVDSGL
-682 SLDNPVTITAATT
+682 SLDNPVTITGATS
-695 ANPVVI
+695 ANPVVV

-717 DVTTGVNSAG
+717 DVTTGLNSAG

-741 VANKTTNTFELSGID
+741 VANKTTNTFELSGIN

-761 AYTSGGKV
+761 AYTSGGEV

-797 GLTVSN
+797 GLTVSS

-810 AASRVHMGLGYSTDL
+810 AASRVHMGLGYTTDL
-825 ETLDLNYTTKSGT
+825 ETLDLNYTSKAGT
-838 LQGRL
+838 IQGRL

-920 PDVTVGG
+920 PDVAVGG